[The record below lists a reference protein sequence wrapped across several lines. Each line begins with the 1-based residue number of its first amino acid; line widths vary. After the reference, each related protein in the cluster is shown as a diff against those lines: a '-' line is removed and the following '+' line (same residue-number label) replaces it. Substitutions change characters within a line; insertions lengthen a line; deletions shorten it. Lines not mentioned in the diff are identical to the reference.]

1 MFTNAAATLP
11 TDPVPNPVWRN
22 VRSAPKPGPIL
33 ARIGVLGAPDPSR
46 DRVCVASW
54 SQIENCWRDTSVD
67 IVEPI
72 YPTAWAPIPPFYLD
86 EEANG

>member
-1 MFTNAAATLP
+1 VFTIAASNP
-11 TDPVPNPVWRN
+11 STDPVPNPAWRDM
-22 VRSAPKPGPIL
+22 RTARKRDRIL

-54 SQIENCWRDTSVD
+54 SQIENCWRDTSVAM
-67 IVEPI
+67 VTPI

-86 EEANG
+86 EEANV